1 MAPYTCDSLPL
12 RPDMYDYELIHSSV
26 CRYNGLL
33 GEYAVNNHN
42 ISVQFMRKFLVSHQ
56 LAKTEWPALMSTQL
70 IDILTPHTT
79 QRGTLSAVGND
90 IMDHA
95 NYALANTMPSDR
107 FSLHSS
113 VVDGCT
119 NFESHI
125 QLNGRESF
133 YLSEFEYG
141 RLTDFYE
148 SIFPA
153 GETPKLLR
161 RVELV
166 KSLCYYGEHFQSDN
180 SDRVNCNIIRARW
193 LKAAYPLCI
202 DLTEKFARAGFINRI
217 IITKYLLAGI
227 VRSIILFDMEWLSM
241 HDDPYSFGNHVQVY
255 HKSSCEP
262 GRYSF
267 LPIQRILS
275 KCAIKSCR
283 HDNINVNVIIPLTG
297 KWAL

>member
-1 MAPYTCDSLPL
+1 M
-12 RPDMYDYELIHSSV
+12 
-26 CRYNGLL
+26 
-33 GEYAVNNHN
+33 
-42 ISVQFMRKFLVSHQ
+42 
-56 LAKTEWPALMSTQL
+56 
-70 IDILTPHTT
+70 
-79 QRGTLSAVGND
+79 
-90 IMDHA
+90 
-95 NYALANTMPSDR
+95 
-107 FSLHSS
+107 
-113 VVDGCT
+113 
-119 NFESHI
+119 
-125 QLNGRESF
+125 
-133 YLSEFEYG
+133 SEFEYG